1 MFLMAVNQTLN
12 NDELIKEM
20 QEKVVALQD
29 HEISFLNDTI
39 ANIWA
44 TVGIGAGIIVGIAGF
59 VGWLINRSNQK
70 AQEKMQLA
78 EQILG
83 DAQVAK
89 EELVQYKA
97 DLEVYREETR
107 KEFSELISLV
117 NSEEIANLKNDIAIL
132 SITSQIRGNL
142 EECQRM
148 IDNGWQDYK
157 YLIDQTVKYNVVK
170 EYRDCQISV
179 RTIRDQMKEPLL
191 ELTRG
196 NELLDESMM
205 LKEEVINIVTELQL
219 QVQALFFE
227 ECIKDQMAK

>member
-1 MFLMAVNQTLN
+1 MFLMSVNQTLN

-20 QEKVVALQD
+20 QDKVVALQD

-70 AQEKMQLA
+70 AQQKMQLA

-89 EELVQYKA
+89 EELLQYKA

-117 NSEEIANLKNDIAIL
+117 NSERIANLKNDIVIL

-157 YLIDQTVKYNVVK
+157 YLLDQTVKYNVVK
-170 EYRDCQISV
+170 EYRDCQISI
-179 RTIRDQMKEPLL
+179 RTIRDKVKEPLL

-196 NELLDESMM
+196 KELLDDSMI
-205 LKEEVINIVTELQL
+205 LKEEVLNIVTELQL
-219 QVQALFFE
+219 QVEALFFE
-227 ECIKDQMAK
+227 ECIKDQMAT